1 MSFGKSKQKTT
12 SSGRSGPDAATQS
25 KVDEIYGAAQRAAGT
40 VPTFV
45 GGAQDFYSGAMGYGN
60 QGNAALGGDAAAAA
74 KYMNPY
80 QSQVIDSLME
90 QFARG
95 DKRTEMQMN
104 DAATRA
110 GAFGGS
116 RHGIATGTA
125 LAENRVNQNAQI
137 AGLLNSGFEGAMGR
151 AAQQAGMGFNAAG
164 AGANLGM
171 TAGSPDLWRM
181 NILRQ
186 GFSGMPYGQTYS
198 NRGNQSGTNFGWS
211 WPGAGAPPS
220 SGTTSGY

>member
-1 MSFGKSKQKTT
+1 
-12 SSGRSGPDAATQS
+12 
-25 KVDEIYGAAQRAAGT
+25 
-40 VPTFV
+40 
-45 GGAQDFYSGAMGYGN
+45 MGYGN

-80 QSQVIDSLME
+80 QSQVIDAMMA

-171 TAGSPDLWRM
+171 TAGNPDLWRM

-186 GFSGMPYGQTYS
+186 GFVGMPYGTQYQDR
-198 NRGNQSGTNFGWS
+198 NNQATTKTGGEFSY
-211 WPGAGAPPS
+211 GARVGL
-220 SGTTSGY
+220 

>member
-1 MSFGKSKQKTT
+1 MAKAKANTKVSADKTT
-12 SSGRSGPDAATQS
+12 TSGGSSGYNGPDDITQGRVGEIWNAAQ
-25 KVDEIYGAAQRAAGT
+25 GAANAG
-40 VPTFV
+40 VPGAI
-45 GGAQDFYSGAMGYGN
+45 GGAQNYYTGQMGYGN

-80 QSQVIDSLME
+80 QNQVIDSMME

-171 TAGSPDLWRM
+171 TAGSPDLWRLEA
-181 NILRQ
+181 LRR
-186 GFSGMPYGQTYS
+186 GFSGMPYGQTYTS
-198 NRGNQSGTNFGWS
+198 QGNQSGYNAGYAI
-211 WPGAGAPPS
+211 PGMR
-220 SGTTSGY
+220 

>member
-1 MSFGKSKQKTT
+1 MNTKVSADKTT
-12 SSGRSGPDAATQS
+12 TSGGRSGTQGPDAITQA
-25 KVDEIYGAAQRAAGT
+25 KIDEIYGTAQRAGGAIPGSI
-40 VPTFV
+40 
-45 GGAQDFYSGAMGYGN
+45 GGAQDFYSGQMGYGN

-80 QSQVIDSLME
+80 QSQVIDAMMA

-171 TAGSPDLWRM
+171 TAGNPDLWRM

-186 GFSGMPYGQTYS
+186 GFVGMPYGTQYQDR
-198 NRGNQSGTNFGWS
+198 NNQATTKTGGEFSY
-211 WPGAGAPPS
+211 GARVGL
-220 SGTTSGY
+220 